1 MTDNIYW
8 TTGLAWYDNLS
19 LFRLKM
25 KTIARMKSA
34 SWWQWQS
41 LVTSR
46 ESEVSSRRNI
56 QNCIE
61 DIETD
66 CLWHIPNPKQWSC
79 SNKIRCESKKVYI
92 GVINVVCVKK
102 LKKILC
108 LVFSGSVSHSLSFKS
123 SEFPLDLSHPFKQD
137 ILAAKAQLNMCTC
150 ALSVRLS
157 VRELEYWNSLTLYP
171 FTCVYMHLHAF
182 TAAVAMEP
190 YLWVWIHQ
198 KDWYIQ
204 DIFIQTK
211 YFSTLFPR

>member
-157 VRELEYWNSLTLYP
+157 VCPWAWILKFSYP
-171 FTCVYMHLHAF
+171 LPLHMRLDAFTCVYSSCGNGTIPLGLN
-182 TAAVAMEP
+182 P
-190 YLWVWIHQ
+190 SKRLIHTRHF
-198 KDWYIQ
+198 Y
-204 DIFIQTK
+204 
-211 YFSTLFPR
+211 SN